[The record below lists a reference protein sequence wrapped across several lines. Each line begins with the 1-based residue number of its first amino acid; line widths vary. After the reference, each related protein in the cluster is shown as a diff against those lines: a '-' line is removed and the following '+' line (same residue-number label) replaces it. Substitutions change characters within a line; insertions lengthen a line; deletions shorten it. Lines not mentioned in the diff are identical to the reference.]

1 MIVGGN
7 QLAGTRC
14 DPVVK
19 RAVHASLSRIVQHHR
34 GDDFISP
41 LGQEGHCSE
50 RHPPSV
56 VAHLY
61 AITAILHR
69 GMQQLATD
77 PKAVNYAAITCDIV
91 GFRQIEQF
99 LEKRDEKLRR
109 ISKLHVK
116 KRWILSPYAITAWD
130 EFEGIVSP
138 LRNLPAVIV
147 DLRRHFHP
155 FELWIGIGI
164 GEVTE
169 PFKEPVN
176 VYAGGEALER
186 ARQAINRLKAKR
198 RSGVLT
204 SFITGNGMFDLIA
217 NTVYYL
223 HDSLLESVSTKQ
235 WETISVLMD
244 TSAQELAA
252 RKLGLNK
259 STVSRNLRRGYWRQM
274 QVTQLAMEQIIGAYF
289 PVAR

>member
-1 MIVGGN
+1 
-7 QLAGTRC
+7 
-14 DPVVK
+14 
-19 RAVHASLSRIVQHHR
+19 
-34 GDDFISP
+34 
-41 LGQEGHCSE
+41 
-50 RHPPSV
+50 
-56 VAHLY
+56 
-61 AITAILHR
+61 
-69 GMQQLATD
+69 LATD
-77 PKAVNYAAITCDIV
+77 PKAANYAAITCDIV
-91 GFRQIEQF
+91 GSRQIEQF

-155 FELWIGIGI
+155 FELWVGIGI

-169 PFKEPVN
+169 PFKAPVN

-186 ARQAINRLKAKR
+186 AREAINGLKAKR

-274 QVTQLAMEQIIGAYF
+274 QVTQLAMEQIIEAYF